1 MVDVVVYEKVAGEC
15 CRRLVADVLRQS
27 QRLIVLPK
35 IGVRFP
41 AISEAAGR
49 LMGESRTGTA
59 TVGIDLIHMVRRVDG
74 RAGASRWMVSVADQ
88 VSQVTERLFDDLERF
103 GELFFREF
111 LSIDMLLENYRN
123 YSLTPPQRL
132 DVAVAFMARG
142 RAAEASEILSPLV
155 SDDSIVDPKIKR
167 AIEKVEE
174 QLRLEDG

>member
-1 MVDVVVYEKVAGEC
+1 
-15 CRRLVADVLRQS
+15 
-27 QRLIVLPK
+27 
-35 IGVRFP
+35 
-41 AISEAAGR
+41 
-49 LMGESRTGTA
+49 
-59 TVGIDLIHMVRRVDG
+59 
-74 RAGASRWMVSVADQ
+74 MVSVADQ